1 LASRHYLR
9 VKDSESDIG
18 RTPEVPSV
26 AELRDL
32 LSQSPPTCWQ
42 AFRRLAEISDPP
54 ALELLITE
62 TKSPDEFRRRAA
74 VEALGRSPRGA
85 EAVGD
90 VRRLLT
96 DPSPYVVRSALEAAA
111 TLRDDPSHDAVLRHL
126 KDAES
131 STRYTALR
139 ALDALWRD
147 QDSEVVVALAS
158 SDPDSAIRKEA
169 GWLLRHHVP
178 ANPRP
183 VVQRWLSSAIPRERV
198 WAAELM
204 RESVANFDRASLELL
219 LRDTDGH
226 VRDAAKRTLAAF
238 EQSSG
243 PIHALW
249 MARIFPDDATSQFIS
264 AHHPAKADTGRDN
277 PAGFPQPEV
286 LFIDDSKSGWF
297 LFRYTHAGQFAGDTW
312 HQSLEQAK
320 DQASYEYGSSLGE
333 WIAVPGGV
341 NPIDFAREQLTK
353 MGSDG

>member
-1 LASRHYLR
+1 MQSRDPQLLTI
-9 VKDSESDIG
+9 SLG

-32 LSQSPPTCWQ
+32 LSQSPPTCWP
-42 AFRRLAEISDPP
+42 AFRRLAEIGDPS
-54 ALELLITE
+54 ALELLIAE
-62 TKSPDEFRRRAA
+62 TKSPDEYRRRAA
-74 VEALGRSPRGA
+74 VEALGRSPLRA

-111 TLRDDPSHDAVLRHL
+111 TLRDDASHDAVLRHL

-158 SDPDSAIRKEA
+158 SDPDSDIRKEA

-183 VVQRWLSSAIPRERV
+183 LVQRWLSSAIPRERV

-204 RESVANFDRASLELL
+204 RESVANYDRASLELL
-219 LRDTDGH
+219 LRDTDEH
-226 VRDAAKRTLAAF
+226 VRDAAKRTLAAI

-249 MARIFPDDATSQFIS
+249 MARILNDDATSQFDAITQRR
-264 AHHPAKADTGRDN
+264 AQAEAVRDKA
-277 PAGFPQPEV
+277 AEFPRPEV
-286 LFIDDSKSGWF
+286 VFIDDSKSGWF
-297 LFRYTHAGQFAGDTW
+297 LFRYTYGGEFAGDTW

-341 NPIDFAREQLTK
+341 GVACQ
-353 MGSDG
+353 